1 MTEENTV
8 ERLKELE
15 VKYENMDRSINEVK
29 NDVSDLKRL
38 TTAVEVIAL
47 KTTAVND
54 KVDKIDIRLDKI
66 EAEPGDA
73 FRQLKR
79 TIISC
84 ACTTAI
90 GALIGAVLAL
100 VIK

>member
-1 MTEENTV
+1 MTEEIT

-15 VKYENMDRSINEVK
+15 VKYNNMDKSIGEIK
-29 NDVSDLKRL
+29 SDVSDLKRL

-54 KVDKIDIRLDKI
+54 KVDKIDTRLDKI
-66 EAEPGDA
+66 EAEPKED

-79 TIISC
+79 TIINC
-84 ACTTAI
+84 ACTTVI
-90 GALIGAVLAL
+90 GALLGAVLAL
-100 VIK
+100 IIK

>member
-66 EAEPGDA
+66 EAEPGDD

>member
-1 MTEENTV
+1 MTEEIV
-8 ERLKELE
+8 ERVKELE
-15 VKYENMDRSINEVK
+15 VKYDNIDRSIGEIK
-29 NDVSDLKRL
+29 TDVSDLKRL

-47 KTTAVND
+47 KTTAVNE
-54 KVDKIDIRLDKI
+54 KVDKIDTRLDKI
-66 EAEPGDA
+66 ETEPRED

-84 ACTTAI
+84 ACTTVI

-100 VIK
+100 IIK

>member
-66 EAEPGDA
+66 EAEPGDD

-79 TIISC
+79 TLISC